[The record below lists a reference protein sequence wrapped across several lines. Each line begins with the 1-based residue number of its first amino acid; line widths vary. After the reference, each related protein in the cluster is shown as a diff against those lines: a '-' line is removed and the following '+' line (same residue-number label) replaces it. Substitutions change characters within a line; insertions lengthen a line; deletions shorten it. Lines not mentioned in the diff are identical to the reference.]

1 MKREQDAQAASVCS
15 RRHSVGRIGARCAS
29 PTVRPYGARMETVF
43 GPNSRLSRYRRAHS
57 SPSCMIRS
65 ARMRS
70 AASRRV
76 SLASF
81 GDKSRARDDATCKSI
96 RTSLARRLPTLP
108 ICSRISRIVSA
119 HRSRRRLISCGVSF
133 SISLAA
139 LINSE
144 IKAGMEDM
152 AGNVWMLCH
161 FKVAFGVLGSNDRRK
176 ARPDHDASNRFS
188 NPASCLFCSRSFSV
202 SCRLSCRTSSS
213 RAATSSDNVGGG
225 RTTIGASFG

>member
-1 MKREQDAQAASVCS
+1 
-15 RRHSVGRIGARCAS
+15 
-29 PTVRPYGARMETVF
+29 
-43 GPNSRLSRYRRAHS
+43 
-57 SPSCMIRS
+57 MIRS

-76 SLASF
+76 SLASS

-96 RTSLARRLPTLP
+96 RTSLARRRPTLP
-108 ICSRISRIVSA
+108 VCSRISRIVSTD
-119 HRSRRRLISCGVSF
+119 RSRRRLISCGVSF

-161 FKVAFGVLGSNDRRK
+161 FNVAFVVLGSNDRRK
-176 ARPDHDASNRFS
+176 ARSDYDASNRFS
-188 NPASCLFCSRSFSV
+188 NPASCSFCSRSFSV

-213 RAATSSDNVGGG
+213 RAATSSNGVGGG
-225 RTTIGASFG
+225 RPTTGASFG

>member
-1 MKREQDAQAASVCS
+1 
-15 RRHSVGRIGARCAS
+15 
-29 PTVRPYGARMETVF
+29 
-43 GPNSRLSRYRRAHS
+43 
-57 SPSCMIRS
+57 MIRS

-76 SLASF
+76 SLASS

-108 ICSRISRIVSA
+108 ACSRISRIMSTD
-119 HRSRRRLISCGVSF
+119 RSRRRLISCGVSF

-144 IKAGMEDM
+144 IKAGLEDM

-161 FKVAFGVLGSNDRRK
+161 FNVAFVVLGSNDRRK
-176 ARPDHDASNRFS
+176 ARSDHDASNRFS

-225 RTTIGASFG
+225 RTTTGASLG